1 MAQKS
6 ERPSVDG
13 RRSAQNSGTFD
24 YQDNTTTTD
33 QNAQVVPRAVRDV
46 AGFAQ
51 VPHAVTLDARLSD
64 GAYRLYVLLHMYW
77 QQKDL
82 CWPGLERLAADLR
95 HSTRTVTRHMAELER
110 AQLVRRGRL
119 YGHAARTWRVVAG
132 DQDSDQDQDSEP
144 ARAARPATP
153 APAPQL
159 ERTCECDKNG
169 AFDSDKNGATEEQ
182 QEKNNNVVV
191 ESKRRKK
198 KNEPEPLTDDQLDA
212 LDALMQ
218 LGFEPESAAEKY
230 ARRHEPASIRAWCR
244 YADRRRLGA
253 AYVRKRLD
261 AGDAPPDAGDWQD
274 HDQDHDRAG
283 DGATAGELVGHWLER
298 VAAPPDAMQVLWQQ
312 AHQTMCSQTTM
323 ATAATY
329 FTGLTLVQLDI
340 DSGTATVGHRDA
352 LKLDFVAGVLRPIVQ
367 RAIESAAQRPVQLSF
382 ELVA

>member
-24 YQDNTTTTD
+24 YQDNTTTTS
-33 QNAQVVPRAVRDV
+33 QTAQQLPDAVRDV

-51 VPHAVTLDARLSD
+51 VPHAVTLDARISD
-64 GAYRLYVLLHMYW
+64 GAFRLYSLLHLYA
-77 QQKDL
+77 QQKAV
-82 CWPGLERLAADLR
+82 CWPGLARLASDLQCGPA
-95 HSTRTVTRHMAELER
+95 TVKRRFTELER
-110 AQLVRRGRL
+110 VRLVRRARR
-119 YGHAARTWRVVAG
+119 YGHSSLTWLLA
-132 DQDSDQDQDSEP
+132 DAEQDQDQDGEP
-144 ARAARPATP
+144 ARAAQPAAP

-159 ERTCECDKNG
+159 ERTCEQLKNEP
-169 AFDSDKNGATEEQ
+169 FDQLKNEPTEEQ

-352 LKLDFVAGVLRPIVQ
+352 LKLDFVSGVLRPLVQ
-367 RAIESAAQRPVQLSF
+367 RAIDGAAGRPVQLAFSVL
-382 ELVA
+382 E